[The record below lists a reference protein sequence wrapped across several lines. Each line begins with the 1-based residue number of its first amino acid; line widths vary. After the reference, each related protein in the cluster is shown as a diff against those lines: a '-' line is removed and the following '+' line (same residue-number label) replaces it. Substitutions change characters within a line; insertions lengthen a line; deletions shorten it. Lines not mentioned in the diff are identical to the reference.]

1 MREEEEY
8 FTAAVVTGD
17 TWCDL
22 AMSSAKHAFT
32 CDFSA
37 SKSCDDLPPSV
48 ADDVQV
54 LAKLVHVGG
63 KTVWCNVDPVPLR
76 TYLDLL
82 PRVESVERPGP
93 APRRASGGDGD
104 PQESLVRQYPWL
116 QDYWDTS
123 QATTPQDSSDDV
135 GDHVEIDDACVEHA
149 FEELERRRAEWAEAP
164 EERFE
169 DFGVRLLG
177 GEWTARERGVACD
190 AFQAYA
196 RGALATAFC
205 AGRGLA
211 KTSRFEIALSVR
223 PMQPSLREAGH
234 IRCSGTTHATSR
246 AAESTMCSQPQSW
259 PCIASQQSLC
269 AWRLLCMTQPRR
281 GGGWLRY
288 GPFSPCKCNT
298 YECSV
303 LMWAC

>member
-211 KTSRFEIALSVR
+211 KTARFEIALYGEANAAVLAR
-223 PMQPSLREAGH
+223 GWAHKMQWHYTRYVA
-234 IRCSGTTHATSR
+234 SGGEHYVFP
-246 AAESTMCSQPQSW
+246 AAELAMYREPTEFVRVATALHDTAQ
-259 PCIASQQSLC
+259 A
-269 AWRLLCMTQPRR
+269 RR
-281 GGGWLRY
+281 RVAAIRAFFAL
-288 GPFSPCKCNT
+288 
-298 YECSV
+298 
-303 LMWAC
+303 